1 MRSQSS
7 RVQHRLRHRTAGIAV
22 TAVLA
27 TMTLA
32 GCGGE
37 GSSTDCSL
45 TQCTVTLDRSGDS
58 TASILGIEV
67 RLVGVSGDEATLDV
81 AGRQLRLQVDQQA
94 QIAGFQ
100 VSLQELTEQQ
110 AVVRVS
116 QGGGDGG
123 G

>member
-1 MRSQSS
+1 M
-7 RVQHRLRHRTAGIAV
+7 RHRIARV
-22 TAVLA
+22 LVAAVLA
-27 TMTLA
+27 AMPLA

-45 TQCTVTLDRSGDS
+45 TQCTVALDRNGDS
-58 TASILGIEV
+58 TARVLGVEV
-67 RLVGVSGDEATLDV
+67 RLVDVRGDQATLDV
-81 AGRQLRLQVDQQA
+81 GGQQLQLQVNQQT

-110 AVVRVS
+110 ALVRIS
-116 QGGGDGG
+116 PGGGDGG

>member
-1 MRSQSS
+1 M
-7 RVQHRLRHRTAGIAV
+7 QHRVRHRSAGIIVAV
-22 TAVLA
+22 LLA
-27 TMTLA
+27 TMSLA

-45 TQCTVTLDRSGDS
+45 TQCTVTLDRTGDS
-58 TASILGIEV
+58 TASILGAEV

-81 AGRQLRLQVDQQA
+81 AGQQLQLQVNQQA

-110 AVVRVS
+110 AVVRIS

-123 G
+123 